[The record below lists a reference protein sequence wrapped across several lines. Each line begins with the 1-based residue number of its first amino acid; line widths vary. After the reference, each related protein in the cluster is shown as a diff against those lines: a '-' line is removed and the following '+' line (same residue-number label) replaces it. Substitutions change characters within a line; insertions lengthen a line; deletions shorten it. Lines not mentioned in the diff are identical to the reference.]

1 MSDLLDAFQPSPR
14 GATPGRVGKVILILL
29 WFGLCAGMVAAAVT
43 DLRLATGAIGTPGTL
58 TVVSCAD
65 LGSGR
70 YDCRGFFTPDSGDPA
85 LPVAASPDSRAG
97 QTFRAQLVPGGG
109 RAVETG
115 RDGLLVA
122 LLLPATGLTGIAFLP
137 YVIVYWL
144 GWRRRWIAVAVG
156 CVITPAGLILMA
168 LGFAAL

>member
-1 MSDLLDAFQPSPR
+1 MPDLLDALPPSPR
-14 GATPGRVGKVILILL
+14 GAPPGTTGRVILVLL
-29 WFGLCAGMVAAAVT
+29 WLGLCAATVPAAMT
-43 DLRLATGAIGTPGTL
+43 DLRLATGAIGVPGTL

-70 YDCRGFFTPDSGDPA
+70 YDCRGRFVPDSGDPA

-97 QTFRAQLVPGGG
+97 QVFRAQLVPGGE
-109 RAVETG
+109 RAVRTG

-144 GWRRRWIAVAVG
+144 GWRRRRLAVLGG
-156 CVITPAGLILMA
+156 CVVTLAGLVLMA